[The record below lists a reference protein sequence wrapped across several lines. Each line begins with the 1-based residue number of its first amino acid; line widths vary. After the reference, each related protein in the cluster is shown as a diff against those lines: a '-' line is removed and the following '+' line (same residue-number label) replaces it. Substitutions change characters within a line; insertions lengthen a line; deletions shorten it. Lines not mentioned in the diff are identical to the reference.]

1 MPEDRLTHQ
10 CDRSSNTHFKT
21 KIPLDKRSQSQ
32 AIATPETSD
41 ETDSLIE
48 RIALERD
55 YYHTCTYGE
64 Y

>member
-1 MPEDRLTHQ
+1 MPEDRLTHP
-10 CDRSSNTHFKT
+10 CDRSSNTHS
-21 KIPLDKRSQSQ
+21 KIKIFSRKRSPSQ

-41 ETDSLIE
+41 ETDFLIE